1 MTDAPR
7 SASPG
12 WWGAV
17 LASASFA
24 RAYTLVVFTAV
35 FSAFAIERIAGR
47 VTYVTIITGLCLLGI
62 AVMIARRREISLLR
76 LVPTTVVVFI
86 GWAFASIFWSS
97 DASASFWSWVSMAA
111 VAFLAVVIGH
121 VRDTLQTVR
130 ALGDVLRVLL
140 GVSLG
145 LEVLSGILLDVPF
158 TFLGI
163 QGNLALLG
171 PVQGIFGTRNLLG
184 FVAVLALIT
193 FLVEYRTQSVRPGVS
208 VASVVLAGGLAVL
221 SDSPTV
227 VVLAVGVGL
236 AVGALA
242 LVRHSRP
249 ERRAG
254 LQLLLGALVVV
265 GVFIG
270 YAARHPIIAFLGAG
284 TDFSVRVDLWNFM
297 VDILRQRPVQGF
309 GWYGV
314 WDQQEYPFNAINYWL
329 DTSHASGLN
338 AYFDTALQLGW
349 VGLVLFLALGALALA
364 RSWLV
369 AGERRSV
376 IYAWTPL
383 ILVALLVDSM
393 FESFTLTGLGWLM
406 LVLCAVRAGQS
417 RSWRERLD
425 SGTDAGDGGTG
436 AGSGLPHAG
445 GEQRTTGSG
454 LPSGGDATRSGG
466 EPGTPP
472 GQQPRPRDEPPR
484 AQGQPRTA
492 G

>member
-1 MTDAPR
+1 VSDTPH
-7 SASPG
+7 SASTG
-12 WWGAV
+12 WLGTL

-24 RAYTLVVFTAV
+24 RAYTLVVFAAV

-47 VTYVTIITGLCLLGI
+47 VTYVTIVAGLCIFGA
-62 AVMIARRREISLLR
+62 AVMVARRRELSLLR
-76 LVPTTVVVFI
+76 LVPTTVVVFV

-97 DASASFWSWVSMAA
+97 DATASFWSWVSMAA
-111 VAFLAVVIGH
+111 LAFLAVVIGH

-140 GVSLG
+140 GVSLV

-158 TFLGI
+158 TFLRI
-163 QGNLALLG
+163 QGNLAQLG

-184 FVAVLALIT
+184 FVAVIALIT
-193 FLVEYRTQSVRPGVS
+193 FLIEYRTQSAPPGVS
-208 VASVVLAGGLAVL
+208 VASVVLAGGMAAL

-227 VVLAVGVGL
+227 VVLALGVGL

-242 LVRHSRP
+242 LVRHARP

-254 LQLLLGALVVV
+254 LQLLLGGLVVV
-265 GVFIG
+265 GVFVG

-284 TDFSVRVDLWNFM
+284 TDFSMRVELWNFM

-309 GWYGV
+309 GWFGV
-314 WDQQEYPFNAINYWL
+314 WDQREYPFNAINFWL
-329 DTSHASGLN
+329 DKDHATGLN
-338 AYFDTALQLGW
+338 AYFDVALQLGW
-349 VGLVLFLALGALALA
+349 IGLVLFLALGALALA

-376 IYAWTPL
+376 VYAWTPL
-383 ILVALLVDSM
+383 ILVTLLIDSM

-425 SGTDAGDGGTG
+425 SGTDAAGTG
-436 AGSGLPHAG
+436 GADGPGLPHA
-445 GEQRTTGSG
+445 Q
-454 LPSGGDATRSGG
+454 G
-466 EPGTPP
+466 EPGT
-472 GQQPRPRDEPPR
+472 
-484 AQGQPRTA
+484 A

>member
-1 MTDAPR
+1 MTDTPHAE
-7 SASPG
+7 SPG
-12 WWGAV
+12 WLGAL

-24 RAYTLVVFTAV
+24 RAFTLVVFATV
-35 FSAFAIERIAGR
+35 FSAFAIERVAGR
-47 VTYVTIITGLCLLGI
+47 VTYISIVTGLCVFGAAI
-62 AVMIARRREISLLR
+62 MVARRREVSLLR
-76 LVPTTVVVFI
+76 LVPTTVIVFV
-86 GWAFASIFWSS
+86 GWAFASIFWSG
-97 DASASFWSWVSMAA
+97 DTAGSFWSWVSLAA
-111 VAFLAVVIGH
+111 IAFLAVVIGH

-140 GVSLG
+140 VASLT

-163 QGNLALLG
+163 QGNLAQLG

-193 FLVEYRTQSVRPGVS
+193 FLIEYRTQSVPPGLS
-208 VASVVLAGGLAVL
+208 VVSVVLAGGMAAL

-227 VVLAVGVGL
+227 VVLALAVGL

-242 LVRHSRP
+242 LVRHAQP

-254 LQLLLGALVVV
+254 LQLALGAIVVI
-265 GVFIG
+265 GVIVG
-270 YAARHPIIAFLGAG
+270 YAARHPIIALLGAG
-284 TDFSVRVDLWNFM
+284 TDFSMRVELWNFM

-309 GWYGV
+309 GWFGV
-314 WDQQEYPFNAINYWL
+314 WNRQEYPFNAINFWL
-329 DTSHASGLN
+329 DTTHATGLN
-338 AYFDTALQLGW
+338 AYFDVALQLGW

-376 IYAWTPL
+376 VYAWTPL
-383 ILVALLVDSM
+383 MLVALLVDSM

-417 RSWRERLD
+417 RSWREKLD
-425 SGTDAGDGGTG
+425 NGADAGGTG
-436 AGSGLPHAG
+436 GADASGLPHA
-445 GEQRTTGSG
+445 
-454 LPSGGDATRSGG
+454 
-466 EPGTPP
+466 
-472 GQQPRPRDEPPR
+472 
-484 AQGQPRTA
+484 QGA
-492 G
+492 